1 MTFVDVGEDADLL
14 YQAATI
20 CGVCCVKAA
29 SRGGCDVAM
38 ENSRLFTSFLMPQ
51 VLNAPGLF

>member
-1 MTFVDVGEDADLL
+1 MLVRDADLL
-14 YQAATI
+14 YQAATF

-29 SRGGCDVAM
+29 SRGGCGVTM
-38 ENSRLFTSFLMPQ
+38 KNSRLFTSFLMPQ